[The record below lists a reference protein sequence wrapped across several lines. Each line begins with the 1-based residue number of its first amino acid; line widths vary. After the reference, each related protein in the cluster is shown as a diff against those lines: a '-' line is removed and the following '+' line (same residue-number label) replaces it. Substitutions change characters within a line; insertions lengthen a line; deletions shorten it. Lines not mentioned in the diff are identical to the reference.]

1 MEEITDSQLSKAIED
16 CEKEIKKLLKSSKT
30 GIAITEGIDTAIVG
44 KPNVGKS
51 TLFNT
56 LAGEEKA
63 IVTPIKGTTRDVIE
77 YPVKV
82 GKLLLNLRDTAG
94 IRNQSSDEIENIGIS
109 LSKRMIETLSDG
121 LILAL
126 FDLSEKWDESDSLLL
141 ESLKKA
147 ESTVIP
153 VFCKTDLEKALDVEP
168 IENALGKGIYISA
181 SKGDGIELLSQR
193 IEEAFITDASAL
205 SEGRLLTTLRQ
216 KEQLNKAL
224 DCIIAAQTALNDG
237 LKDACGALLEEA
249 LGALY
254 TLDGRGVSQK
264 IVDDIFSRFCVGK

>member
-1 MEEITDSQLSKAIED
+1 MSKPI
-16 CEKEIKKLLKSSKT
+16 I
-30 GIAITEGIDTAIVG
+30 AIVG
-44 KPNVGKS
+44 RPNVGKS

-181 SKGDGIELLSQR
+181 SKGEGIELLSQR
-193 IEEAFITDASAL
+193 IEDAFITDASAL